1 MLNNLTYAQEIEPYK
16 MLRNFSNSNP
26 SLELSKS
33 TGNNSSNFDAP
44 IGTMDNA
51 GNGNGIHVEY
61 ELSVPI
67 IQSFR
72 HTPYHSLWNLNQWFA
87 IIISIL

>member
-1 MLNNLTYAQEIEPYK
+1 MLNNLSYVQESEPYK

-26 SLELSKS
+26 SLELSKVATNQNNNFES
-33 TGNNSSNFDAP
+33 AIGTLDSPGNN
-44 IGTMDNA
+44 
-51 GNGNGIHVEY
+51 NGIHVEY

-72 HTPYHSLWNLNQWFA
+72 HTPYHSLWNLNQWFE
-87 IIISIL
+87 